1 MAEVS
6 SDVPHVDYP
15 HEPGRLHDCYA
26 CESGP
31 CVCTVESAP
40 CVSDECTQTCD
51 ARGGE

>member
-1 MAEVS
+1 MTDVT
-6 SDVPHVDYP
+6 SDMQHIDYP

-40 CVSDECTQTCD
+40 CVSGDCTQTE
-51 ARGGE
+51 REGNE